1 MAYIVTTNII
11 DTKDNNRLYEK
22 GEVYPREDL
31 SVTDARIKAL
41 LKKGLSNQMV
51 KQEIL
56 FYLLMNQLKKL
67 KKWHQGSSSWKV
79 PNLKK

>member
-41 LKKGLSNQMV
+41 LKKGVIKSDGA
-51 KQEIL
+51 QEDIVL
-56 FYLLMNQLKKL
+56 PEDEPVEEIEEES
-67 KKWHQGSSSWKV
+67 GE
-79 PNLKK
+79 

>member
-31 SVTDARIKAL
+31 IVTDARIRAL
-41 LKKGLSNQMV
+41 LKKGVIESDGAQGDIVLPNDEPV
-51 KQEIL
+51 EEIEE
-56 FYLLMNQLKKL
+56 KA
-67 KKWHQGSSSWKV
+67 GE
-79 PNLKK
+79 

>member
-11 DTKDNNRLYEK
+11 DIKDNNRLYEK

-41 LKKGLSNQMV
+41 LKKGVIESNGGADIV
-51 KQEIL
+51 LPADEPVEEI
-56 FYLLMNQLKKL
+56 KEAAA
-67 KKWHQGSSSWKV
+67 GE
-79 PNLKK
+79 

>member
-31 SVTDARIKAL
+31 IVTDARIRAL
-41 LKKGLSNQMV
+41 LKKGVIESDGAQGDIVLPNDDPV
-51 KQEIL
+51 EEIEE
-56 FYLLMNQLKKL
+56 KA
-67 KKWHQGSSSWKV
+67 GE
-79 PNLKK
+79 

>member
-1 MAYIVTTNII
+1 MTYIVTTNII

-41 LKKGLSNQMV
+41 LKKGVIESDGAQGDIVLPKTEPV
-51 KQEIL
+51 EEIEEEA
-56 FYLLMNQLKKL
+56 
-67 KKWHQGSSSWKV
+67 GE
-79 PNLKK
+79 

>member
-41 LKKGLSNQMV
+41 LKKGVIKSDGAQGDIVLPEAEPV
-51 KQEIL
+51 EEIEEES
-56 FYLLMNQLKKL
+56 
-67 KKWHQGSSSWKV
+67 GE
-79 PNLKK
+79 

>member
-11 DTKDNNRLYEK
+11 DTKDNNRLSEN

-41 LKKGLSNQMV
+41 LKKGVIESNGEAGDIV
-51 KQEIL
+51 FPADESVGEIEEEAA
-56 FYLLMNQLKKL
+56 
-67 KKWHQGSSSWKV
+67 GE
-79 PNLKK
+79 

>member
-41 LKKGLSNQMV
+41 LKKGVIESNGGAGDIV
-51 KQEIL
+51 LPADEPVEEIEEEAA
-56 FYLLMNQLKKL
+56 
-67 KKWHQGSSSWKV
+67 GE
-79 PNLKK
+79 

>member
-1 MAYIVTTNII
+1 MTYIVTTNII

-41 LKKGLSNQMV
+41 LKKGVIESDGATGDIVLPEAEPIE
-51 KQEIL
+51 EIEEEA
-56 FYLLMNQLKKL
+56 
-67 KKWHQGSSSWKV
+67 GE
-79 PNLKK
+79 

>member
-41 LKKGLSNQMV
+41 LKIGVIESNGEAGDIV
-51 KQEIL
+51 FPADESVGEIEEEAA
-56 FYLLMNQLKKL
+56 
-67 KKWHQGSSSWKV
+67 GE
-79 PNLKK
+79 